1 MNRTTGGAGRYSLVA
16 MAFHWILAIL
26 IGLNFAGAWA
36 SEELPRA
43 ERLVAMNGH
52 KAMGI
57 TILLLT
63 VARIGWRLAHNPPA
77 LLDSLKAWEI
87 ALAKVVHA
95 LAYAFMLAV
104 PLAGW
109 AMHSAASKGAP
120 VAVFGLFSM
129 PALPV
134 GTDKPTIGLF
144 HELHETFAS
153 LLLALAV
160 VHVLAALKHM
170 AVDRDG
176 TMRRM
181 LPWG

>member
-1 MNRTTGGAGRYSLVA
+1 MNKTTGGAGRYSLVA

-26 IGLNFAGAWA
+26 ISLNFMGAWA
-36 SEELPRA
+36 SEDLPKA

-63 VARIGWRLAHNPPA
+63 LARIGWRLAHHPPA

-120 VAVFGLFSM
+120 VAMFDVFAM

-134 GTDKPTIGLF
+134 GTDKAAAGLF
-144 HELHETFAS
+144 HELHETFAT
-153 LLLALAV
+153 LLLALIA
-160 VHVLAALKHM
+160 VHVLAAIKHV
-170 AVDRDG
+170 ALDRDG

-181 LPWG
+181 VPWG

>member
-1 MNRTTGGAGRYSLVA
+1 MSSFSDKAGRYSLVA

-26 IGLNFAGAWA
+26 IGLNFFGAWA
-36 SEELPRA
+36 SEDLPKA
-43 ERLVAMNGH
+43 EQAVAMGGH

-63 VARIGWRLAHNPPA
+63 VLRIVWRFTNRPPA

-87 ALAKVVHA
+87 ALAKVVHG

-109 AMHSAASKGAP
+109 AMHSAFSKGAP
-120 VAVFGLFSM
+120 VSVFNLFSM

-134 GTDKPTIGLF
+134 GHDKATAGLF
-144 HELHETFAS
+144 HELHETFAT
-153 LLLALAV
+153 LLLLLIV
-160 VHVLAALKHM
+160 VHVLAAIKHI
-170 AVDRDG
+170 AIDRDG